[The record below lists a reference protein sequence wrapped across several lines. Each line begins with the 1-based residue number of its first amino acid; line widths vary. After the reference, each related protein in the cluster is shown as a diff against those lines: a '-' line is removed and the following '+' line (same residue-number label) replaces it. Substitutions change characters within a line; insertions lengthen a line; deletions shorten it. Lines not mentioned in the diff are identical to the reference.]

1 MPSPFKLRSGKT
13 FKQFERKRK
22 SSTMN
27 RREKKNE
34 TPSKRKISISPL
46 NENFPNSSERTAL
59 PLNDDITPPENAGVN
74 EILQGSIDSGE
85 MSNSNPNITK
95 PPRLQVNTPKGAIP
109 KIINEKILNIKF
121 QLSREIAA
129 YRENRDNNTES
140 SEEEISTLDKSQ
152 IKNLTSNN
160 TVERTKNVT
169 IRSRPRQNKEQLEIN
184 QGYQLDLDNRDT
196 LHLPSEPVKNLHM
209 EQSNLDEGNIER
221 RYKSVNETLQGYL
234 PRDTQI
240 NENHSLFHN
249 NQSNYQ
255 VKSSEVT
262 NSVNISQRPHMSC
275 PSNTQKINYPIENPL
290 HNTPQ
295 NQLSHANH
303 STLIENNHNLTNNN
317 TGHDNNYPNEMRQT
331 YPTHTGYYPYV
342 PQMNAYSSQLH
353 NNTQN
358 QFINYPSRSV
368 NNMDYS
374 QVPIN
379 ENNQQPAY
387 IQFAMNH
394 PNASEPINPVHWG
407 DYNHH
412 PQFNFQQNNP
422 HQGNPLPRYQV
433 QNVNTFS
440 ANRRS
445 RYQSSY
451 LIPQPPGSVNAIR
464 KVREWRLT
472 FPTPGL
478 DPEEFL
484 FKLERKM
491 IAEGLTSDVGLV
503 ILPEVLTG
511 NALTWYACNYTT
523 WHTWFDFVND
533 FNNVYV
539 KPKSE
544 REILNEIDQASCQEN
559 EAPLEF
565 ALRLQKLYNKLLTPP
580 GILEQLSTIIDAL
593 PWRWTL
599 HLRTRPISTYNELY
613 MTINQLEATVNK
625 RSVNKINKNKSSGFR
640 DSKSR
645 NKLLSMQVAREDDIN
660 SQQEDTP
667 RSSEASESES
677 EEKLQQILIK
687 NKNMSKSSSRP
698 TVDKNKSSDK
708 NSTSNKQLTELTE
721 KVEQLT
727 KWFMEEKQK
736 KSEWKTKEKSKL
748 KCYRC
753 LATGHTATT
762 CPATVPAG
770 QNPETTE
777 SKNE

>member
-1 MPSPFKLRSGKT
+1 
-13 FKQFERKRK
+13 
-22 SSTMN
+22 
-27 RREKKNE
+27 
-34 TPSKRKISISPL
+34 
-46 NENFPNSSERTAL
+46 
-59 PLNDDITPPENAGVN
+59 
-74 EILQGSIDSGE
+74 
-85 MSNSNPNITK
+85 
-95 PPRLQVNTPKGAIP
+95 
-109 KIINEKILNIKF
+109 
-121 QLSREIAA
+121 
-129 YRENRDNNTES
+129 
-140 SEEEISTLDKSQ
+140 KSQ

-169 IRSRPRQNKEQLEIN
+169 IRRRPRQNKEQLDIN
-184 QGYQLDLDNRDT
+184 QGYQLDLDNRDM
-196 LHLPSEPVKNLHM
+196 LHFSSEPVKNVHM
-209 EQSNLDEGNIER
+209 EQSNLDEGNIE
-221 RYKSVNETLQGYL
+221 
-234 PRDTQI
+234 
-240 NENHSLFHN
+240 
-249 NQSNYQ
+249 
-255 VKSSEVT
+255 
-262 NSVNISQRPHMSC
+262 
-275 PSNTQKINYPIENPL
+275 
-290 HNTPQ
+290 
-295 NQLSHANH
+295 SHANH
-303 STLIENNHNLTNNN
+303 STLIENNHNPTNNN
-317 TGHDNNYPNEMRQT
+317 TGHDNNYLNEMRQT
-331 YPTHTGYYPYV
+331 YPTHIGYYPYV
-342 PQMNAYSSQLH
+342 PQMNAYS
-353 NNTQN
+353 
-358 QFINYPSRSV
+358 
-368 NNMDYS
+368 
-374 QVPIN
+374 VPIN

-394 PNASEPINPVHWG
+394 PNAGETINPVHWG
-407 DYNHH
+407 HFNHH

-593 PWRWTL
+593 PWKWTL

-625 RSVNKINKNKSSGFR
+625 RSVNKMNKNKPSGFR
-640 DSKSR
+640 ESKSK
-645 NKLLSMQVAREDDIN
+645 NKLLTMQVAREDDTN

-667 RSSEASESES
+667 GSSEA
-677 EEKLQQILIK
+677 
-687 NKNMSKSSSRP
+687 
-698 TVDKNKSSDK
+698 
-708 NSTSNKQLTELTE
+708 
-721 KVEQLT
+721 
-727 KWFMEEKQK
+727 
-736 KSEWKTKEKSKL
+736 
-748 KCYRC
+748 
-753 LATGHTATT
+753 
-762 CPATVPAG
+762 
-770 QNPETTE
+770 
-777 SKNE
+777 